1 MSDPEY
7 TRCPGC
13 RTIFR
18 VTAQQLALR
27 GGQVRCGHCKNVFDG
42 MAERVTLAPRA
53 PAAAFHDERL
63 YGPPTVTLRPEH
75 ALEPVGSP
83 PPGYERTD
91 PAGLPPRVEA
101 SSEDRQ
107 AIGEAGG
114 EAGGE
119 ATQAT
124 GAAPGQDDDET
135 AVESAAPAAD
145 AETEAPPV
153 PYEERFSQLQRSHYP
168 TALERAYPV
177 ALPLLL
183 LLLIGQAAFHFRDAL
198 AAHLPAAKP
207 VLTRVCEALGCGI
220 NPLRD
225 SAGLAIDASDLQADP
240 AHKGLLLLTATLR
253 NRAGWSVAYPY
264 LELTLTDAQD
274 QVVVRRALAPAD
286 YARGTAD
293 IAAGIAA
300 NGEVPVRLFID
311 ASATTQAGY
320 RLYAF
325 YP

>member
-13 RTIFR
+13 RTTFR
-18 VTAQQLALR
+18 VTVQQLALR

-42 MAERVTLAPRA
+42 NAERVTLAPKA
-53 PAAAFHDERL
+53 PVAPVPDERL
-63 YGPPTVTLRPEH
+63 HGPATVTLRPEH
-75 ALEPVGSP
+75 ALHPVDSL
-83 PPGYERTD
+83 
-91 PAGLPPRVEA
+91 PAGNEPPAIASAHAWAQASSADGQVVGEA
-101 SSEDRQ
+101 SDHV
-107 AIGEAGG
+107 APEAGPEPG
-114 EAGGE
+114 RDDA
-119 ATQAT
+119 ATAPQS
-124 GAAPGQDDDET
+124 AA
-135 AVESAAPAAD
+135 AAPAAD
-145 AETEAPPV
+145 AESDAPPV
-153 PYEERFSQLQRSHYP
+153 PYEERFSQLQRSRLP
-168 TALERAYPV
+168 TALERAYPIV
-177 ALPLLL
+177 LPLLL
-183 LLLIGQAAFHFRDAL
+183 LLLLGQAAFHFRDAL

-293 IAAGIAA
+293 IAAGIPA